1 MPRVCTQSN
10 FVLPSGSFACR
21 KLLALNAKCTP
32 GKNETTLF
40 FQGCG
45 NVPKGYWNRIY
56 LPLNK
61 TQIKIMNCAEHAP
74 RRPSTARLTWKV
86 RGIIFQL
93 VECRAGLKKYQKVRV
108 FLSLATS
115 SRENVACESKDCQV
129 PSLDIVKVLQRR
141 HCLTELKGCKHET
154 EQLVEHWDSFLK
166 ALAQRVLS
174 YSVGTGGYRTMQI
187 TSLAFACMCPSC
199 CNFLHLGP
207 WAF

>member
-1 MPRVCTQSN
+1 MKRRFFSRGAGMCQKAT
-10 FVLPSGSFACR
+10 
-21 KLLALNAKCTP
+21 
-32 GKNETTLF
+32 ETE
-40 FQGCG
+40 
-45 NVPKGYWNRIY
+45 YI
-56 LPLNK
+56 
-61 TQIKIMNCAEHAP
+61 
-74 RRPSTARLTWKV
+74 
-86 RGIIFQL
+86 
-93 VECRAGLKKYQKVRV
+93 
-108 FLSLATS
+108 SLATKHKSKLWIVRNMHQGDLALQGWPEKSRALS
-115 SRENVACESKDCQV
+115 SNSWNVKLVWRNIRKSECFFPLQRAAEKNVACKSKDCQV

-187 TSLAFACMCPSC
+187 TSLAFACIMCPSC